1 VCRTVR
7 DDTEMV
13 RAGRDAQGAWYL
25 GRGVG
30 RGVWGCKEGHC
41 EEEVRVTHVARAL
54 RGAAHESDV
63 AALKGLSTSK
73 RP

>member
-13 RAGRDAQGAWYL
+13 RAGRDAQGTWYL

-30 RGVWGCKEGHC
+30 RGVWWCKEGHC
-41 EEEVRVTHVARAL
+41 EEEVRVTHVTRAL
-54 RGAAHESDV
+54 RSAAHESDV

>member
-7 DDTEMV
+7 DDTDMV
-13 RAGRDAQGAWYL
+13 RAGRDEQGTWYL

-30 RGVWGCKEGHC
+30 RGVWWCAEGPC
-41 EEEVRVTHVARAL
+41 EGEVRVTHVARAL
-54 RGAAHESDV
+54 HRAAHESDV